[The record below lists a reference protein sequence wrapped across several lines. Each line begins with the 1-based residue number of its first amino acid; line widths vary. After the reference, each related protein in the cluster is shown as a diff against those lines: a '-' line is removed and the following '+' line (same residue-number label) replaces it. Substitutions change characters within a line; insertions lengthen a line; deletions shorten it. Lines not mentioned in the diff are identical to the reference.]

1 LDTTALT
8 PWKKHLANLDG
19 YLTKAIAHAES
30 RGFNPELLFSYRLA
44 PDQYA
49 LSRQV
54 QATCDAAKS
63 GAARLAGQEPP
74 SHPDTEATLAEL
86 RTRIATVLAYLNT
99 FTDADFADAETR
111 EIRLPFAPGTV
122 IASSDYLAELG
133 IPNFY
138 FHLSM
143 AYAILRHA
151 GVPLGKIDFI
161 GALSLRPA

>member
-1 LDTTALT
+1 MDTTALA
-8 PWKKHLANLDG
+8 PWKKHLTNLDS
-19 YLTKAIAHAES
+19 YLTKAIAHAAS
-30 RGFNPELLFSYRLA
+30 RGFNPEVLFSYRLA

-63 GAARLAGQEPP
+63 AAARLAGQEPP

-122 IASSDYLAELG
+122 IAGSDYLAELAV
-133 IPNFY
+133 PNFY

-151 GVPLGKIDFI
+151 GVPLGKTDFI
-161 GALSLRPA
+161 GSLSLRPA